1 MDLESFVQQDP
12 LTILHHVP
20 LVTLV
25 KLFLVLFNAL
35 RVTMLSLDNS
45 FLNVTPVLQTH
56 LVSFLV
62 QRLAQSV
69 HLVLYLLGQLQAL
82 LLVWL

>member
-1 MDLESFVQQDP
+1 VDLEFIVQQDL
-12 LTILHHVP
+12 LTIQHLVL

-62 QRLAQSV
+62 QHLAQSV
-69 HLVLYLLGQLQAL
+69 QLVHFLLGQPQAL